1 MNSRVSSRRTAL
13 VAGLAMVLASVFAA
27 AAFAASVE
35 VLSPSAG
42 SELSGAA
49 KVVARVVVQPGE
61 RLDQVMLQTSRG
73 EALRMAPEFADTYQ
87 VTLDTTALRNGRQAL
102 LVIAYATPRR
112 FRGNGA
118 VKTGHLV
125 LGLTAMVVGVV
136 ALIIGIELLP

>member
-1 MNSRVSSRRTAL
+1 MSDVLPFVHPLIGAL
-13 VAGLAMVLASVFAA
+13 AILAMLSLGTRGLQARQGVKNAHAKRRSHRQQGPYIAA
-27 AAFAASVE
+27 AMAVAALTGTATV
-35 VLSPSAG
+35 VLVRDDLDAAG
-42 SELSGAA
+42 SWHFWAGW
-49 KVVARVVVQPGE
+49 VA
-61 RLDQVMLQTSRG
+61 
-73 EALRMAPEFADTYQ
+73 
-87 VTLDTTALRNGRQAL
+87 TTCM